1 MIQNTE
7 LTHLL
12 KNINDKETIKN
23 YFMVLYGQFNQDMV
37 IATVK
42 VIETKLILEKFQAD
56 VITKTKVICTE
67 ILQNITKHQK
77 MHDTTL
83 PYFIIGSNDGV
94 LNIMAGNVITEK
106 SKNYL
111 VKKLEEY
118 KKIKA
123 DSFKEYY
130 LNAFKNSV
138 LTEEGNAGLGLLEIT
153 YRSNQNVKY
162 NVQNIAEG
170 FFSFNLDVIV
180 NKPIIAN

>member
-1 MIQNTE
+1 MIHNSE
-7 LTHLL
+7 LANLL
-12 KNINDKETIKN
+12 KNIDGKETIKN
-23 YFMVLYGQFNQDMV
+23 NFMVLYGQFNQDVV
-37 IATVK
+37 IATVR
-42 VIETKLILEKFQAD
+42 VIETKLILEKFSSE

-83 PYFIIGSNDGV
+83 PYFIIGCNDGV

-118 KKIKA
+118 KQIKA
-123 DSFKEYY
+123 DSFKDYY

-162 NVQNIAEG
+162 NVQDIAEG